1 MNGTS
6 AGFAIGIMVGLVIVV
21 LLFKYAN
28 KDGRIRTEYDER
40 QKTVRGKAYRFA
52 FYAELFAQAV
62 LMWVFMSG
70 IKLPV
75 EDYALLFIAVIFG
88 CLVLAT
94 YCIWNDV
101 YWGLNNDRK
110 RYHIIFIIA
119 IILNIIPVAG
129 AVRTGTLFENGKLGM
144 PMLNIVVLVMIAYIY
159 LLLLVKKIFGGK
171 ADGEEE

>member
-1 MNGTS
+1 MITS
-6 AGFAIGIMVGLVIVV
+6 VGFAIGIMVGLVIVV

-28 KDGRIRTEYDER
+28 KDGKIMTEYDER
-40 QKTVRGKAYRFA
+40 QKTVRGKAYRYA
-52 FYAELFAQAV
+52 FYAELFAQA
-62 LMWVFMSG
+62 MIMCVFMSG
-70 IKLPV
+70 MDLPV
-75 EDYALLFIAVIFG
+75 ENYALVFIAVIAG

-119 IILNIIPVAG
+119 IILNILPIVG
-129 AVRTGTLFENGKLGM
+129 AVKGGTLVENGKIGM
-144 PMLNIVVLVMIAYIY
+144 PMLNIVVLVMIAYVY
-159 LLLLVKKIFGGK
+159 LLLLVKKIFGGR